1 MLSQVTETHHLKVFL
16 SIYNKIMDFKKIVAL
31 SIVFISGMIVGGYL
45 FRDIQPR
52 SFLAVDICDT
62 NCLNPNELLGLIG
75 SVGIQK
81 FPDIIP
87 LVVRET
93 DKIIVIDSP
102 IHQAP
107 IHYVIIPKRDIKD
120 ASDISESD
128 REYLVDAYAVI
139 GQIIREEKLTQY
151 KVYTN
156 GPYYQTA
163 TYLHFHLLADTSGK

>member
-1 MLSQVTETHHLKVFL
+1 MDLKRVTV
-16 SIYNKIMDFKKIVAL
+16 L
-31 SIVFISGMIVGGYL
+31 SIVFVAGVIAGGYL
-45 FRDIQPR
+45 FRDVQPR
-52 SFLAVDICDT
+52 SFLVIDSCNG

-75 SVGIQK
+75 SVFVQK
-81 FPDIIP
+81 LPDLMP
-87 LVVRET
+87 LVVKET
-93 DKIIVIDSP
+93 DKTIVIDSP

-107 IHYVIIPKRDIKD
+107 IHYVIIPKKDIKD
-120 ASDISESD
+120 VSDISESD

-156 GPYYQTA
+156 GPYYQTV